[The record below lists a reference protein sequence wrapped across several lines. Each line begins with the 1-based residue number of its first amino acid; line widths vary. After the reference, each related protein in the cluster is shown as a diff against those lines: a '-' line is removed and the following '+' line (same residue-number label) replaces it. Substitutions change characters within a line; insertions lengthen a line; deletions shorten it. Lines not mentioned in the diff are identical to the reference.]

1 LCAPQRSAN
10 ELSQHQ
16 KKLVKID
23 DHVGVAISGITSDAR
38 VLSKF
43 MRTECLNSKYVFDTP
58 LPTARLVAAV
68 GDSMWMLGT
77 PRSDGSG
84 CLNCVT
90 FGQSTEAQVTTQ
102 QYGRRPYGVGILV
115 AGFDVCVQERSLSLL
130 FYSLQHAR

>member
-68 GDSMWMLGT
+68 GDSMWMLVT
-77 PRSDGSG
+77 PMMGLDASIASSFAD
-84 CLNCVT
+84 
-90 FGQSTEAQVTTQ
+90 Q
-102 QYGRRPYGVGILV
+102 QR
-115 AGFDVCVQERSLSLL
+115 
-130 FYSLQHAR
+130 HK